1 MMIQIKTASEEHAEL
16 IADLSRRTFHE
27 TFAEYNTAE
36 NMQLFMERN
45 FSKRL
50 LMNEVGSPRN
60 IFLLAYYNG
69 ELAGYAR
76 LREDNNPPLLKG
88 EKTLEVARIY
98 AAKEFIGKGIG
109 KALME
114 AAIDI
119 ARKKGKDIVWLGV
132 WEKNQR
138 AIDFYARWG
147 FEKFSDHEFILG
159 NDIQNDWLM
168 KKKIT

>member
-1 MMIQIKTASEEHAEL
+1 MIQIKSASMKDAEL
-16 IADLSRRTFHE
+16 IADLSRRTFYD
-27 TFAEYNTAE
+27 TFAEHNTRE
-36 NMQLFMERN
+36 NMELFMERR
-45 FSKRL
+45 FTKEL
-50 LMNEVGSPRN
+50 LMKEVGARGN

-69 ELAGYAR
+69 NVAGYAR
-76 LREDNNPPLLKG
+76 LREDNNPPLLRG
-88 EKTLEVARIY
+88 QKTLEIARIY
-98 AAKEFIGKGIG
+98 ATKDFIGKGIG

-119 ARKKGKDIVWLGV
+119 ARKMEKRIVWLGV

-159 NDIQNDWLM
+159 NDVQNDWLM
-168 KKKIT
+168 KKDIT